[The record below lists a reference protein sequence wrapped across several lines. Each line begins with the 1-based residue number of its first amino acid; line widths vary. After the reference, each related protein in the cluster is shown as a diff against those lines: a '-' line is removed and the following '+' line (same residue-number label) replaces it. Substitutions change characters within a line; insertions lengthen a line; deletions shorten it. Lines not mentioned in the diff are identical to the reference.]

1 MISEGRE
8 LSLLNG
14 VNIRTDSMD
23 AVKITTKQAQNAAE
37 TGIKTKT
44 DKKEPT
50 AQELTR
56 LNEFEKR
63 SLPVSDKV
71 ILDAI
76 DRINKFL
83 SGINRRF
90 EYSIHEKTKEV
101 IIKVIN
107 SDTNE
112 VVREIPPEK
121 ILDMIAKIWE
131 MAGLIVDERR

>member
-44 DKKEPT
+44 DKKELT

-76 DRINKFL
+76 DRINKVL